1 MTYAHHSL
9 IQGKRSGA
17 LYGSI
22 ATIILAVIFTGLNF
36 ICLLFFQGCFMKWP
50 INNYNSPDE
59 VAAEQGTLIGAVHST
74 LKAFPAVCHRTK
86 RLYSTTAVKGVKE
99 LELSP
104 FWVTGFADA
113 ESCFSLK
120 VSKKSTVVSGWN
132 VIPEFKIELHSRD
145 LILLRKLHSFF
156 GVGTIYEREDRNI
169 AYYSVQSARDINNV
183 LIPHFDKYPLITQKK
198 ADYLLFKQAINLLN
212 LKARSNIEGIQ
223 KIISI
228 KASMNTGLSDSL
240 KVNFSN
246 VLPVPRPVVSFEGIP
261 HLNWLTGFVDGE
273 GYFYV
278 KLVENKNSSTGF
290 SVGLV
295 FSISQ
300 HARDEVLLTKF
311 IDYLGCGKIERASAR
326 PNGVTFVVYKF
337 LDIKEKVIPFFQ
349 SYPLQ
354 GIKFMDYQDFVKVA
368 NIMENKGHLT
378 LEGLK
383 KIKSLRSGMNKGP
396 CADRRSS

>member
-1 MTYAHHSL
+1 
-9 IQGKRSGA
+9 

-22 ATIILAVIFTGLNF
+22 ATIILAVVFTGLNF
-36 ICLLFFQGCFMKWP
+36 ICLLFFQGCFMKWS

-59 VAAEQGTLIGAVHST
+59 MVAEQRTLIGEVHSS
-74 LKAFPAVCHRTK
+74 LKAFPAVCHLTK

-120 VSKKSTVVSGWN
+120 VSKKTTIISGWN

-145 LILLRKLHSFF
+145 LILLRKIHSFF

-169 AYYSVQSARDINNV
+169 AYYSVQSVRDINNV
-183 LIPHFDKYPLITQKK
+183 IIPHFDKYPLITQKK

-223 KIISI
+223 NIISI

-240 KVNFSN
+240 KINFSN
-246 VLPVPRPVVSFEGIP
+246 TLPVPRPVVSFEGIP
-261 HLNWLTGFVDGE
+261 HLNWLIGFVDGE

-278 KLVENKNSSTGF
+278 KLVENKNYSTGF

-300 HARDEVLLTKF
+300 HVRDEVLFTKL
-311 IDYLGCGKIERASAR
+311 IDYLGCGKIERASSR
-326 PNGVTFVVYKF
+326 PNGVTLVVYKF
-337 LDIKEKVIPFFQ
+337 IDIKEKVIPLFQ

-354 GIKFMDYQDFVKVA
+354 GIKFRDYQDFVKVA

-383 KIKSLRSGMNKGP
+383 KIKSLRSGMNKG
-396 CADRRSS
+396 RI